1 MQKIKS
7 ATIKAAALVH
17 SQKQLRALL
26 GKDAV
31 FSGAGNVT
39 FSGDIAFA
47 QWTNTTDGGK
57 VMTYRINYPA
67 MPDNSFV
74 SRNEGD
80 LISAY
85 TNHEIGHIAYTNHS
99 SLLAYSGP
107 QYSLLRNLW
116 NGIEDGRIEH
126 AVIVSGRANGARS
139 GFKRLMSHYTSR
151 LDDKF
156 NPTSINNAPFA
167 LALICRAALGDGNG
181 FAKTLL
187 DRIPEP
193 KRSLYKAVA
202 DAMPSLS
209 LNRDGT
215 SQALDLAMKFLE
227 GWKAIESVD
236 QSAEDSRPWQQ
247 PQQQQQQQQSQSED
261 DSDDDSSE
269 GDESFDDDD
278 SLDEGEGSE
287 LAQAEADMAETT
299 EAGEVADVPMPSFGD
314 EDESEDDGESSS
326 KSGGDEPFED
336 KQEQYDE
343 QLCKSPEPDIGE
355 VFKRVRE
362 RTLVP
367 ISLAPAPPPGRT
379 EMRRWHSMQ
388 KDAAGL
394 RRSARTLSRAV
405 LPALKSRLYQILK
418 APERC
423 GWDSG
428 SISGRFDGR
437 RAPRML
443 SGSESVFKRRW
454 VSEGIDT
461 SVSVLVDM
469 SGSMSGWNAKSAS
482 HLAWTIAQAAES
494 AGAECEVVGFRSPSI
509 HDHIQ
514 YGGGR
519 DMFGRLGE
527 SDREASRA
535 GVLVVAKR
543 FEDRTVNVPHH
554 FVKMGQIAS
563 GGTPDYTCLRS
574 VVQQLSQRK
583 SGRRL
588 VIVITD
594 GFGESQKVLQLT
606 RCSKAMFD
614 VEVIA
619 FGIGTCDDMLSSA
632 YEFGAA
638 VRHAGELHSIALR
651 KVIEQ
656 LKAGDTRRVA

>member
-26 GKDAV
+26 GSDAV
-31 FSGAGNVT
+31 FAGAGNVT
-39 FSGDIAFA
+39 FSGDTAFA
-47 QWTNTTDGGK
+47 QWSSTADGGR
-57 VMTYRINYPA
+57 VMTYRINYPD

-74 SRNEGD
+74 SRHESD
-80 LISAY
+80 LIAAFTSHEIGHVAY
-85 TNHEIGHIAYTNHS
+85 TNHR
-99 SLLAYSGP
+99 SLQAYSGP

-126 AVIVSGRANGARS
+126 AVIASGRANGARS
-139 GFKRLMSHYTSR
+139 GFKRLMSKFTSKV
-151 LDDKF
+151 DDKF
-156 NPTSINNAPFA
+156 NPTSINSAPFA
-167 LALICRAALGDGNG
+167 LALISRAALGDGNG

-209 LNRDGT
+209 LGRDGT
-215 SQALDLAMKFLE
+215 GQALGLAMKFLE
-227 GWKAIESVD
+227 GWKAIEPVD
-236 QSAEDSRPWQQ
+236 QSAEDRNPWQQ
-247 PQQQQQQQQSQSED
+247 PQQQQQPQSED
-261 DSDDDSSE
+261 DSEDDSSD

-278 SLDEGEGSE
+278 SFDEGEGSE

-299 EAGEVADVPMPSFGD
+299 EADEVADVPMPSFGD
-314 EDESEDDGESSS
+314 EDESEDDGESSVT

-336 KQEQYDE
+336 KPEQYDE
-343 QLCKSPEPDIGE
+343 QLCKSPEPDISD

-367 ISLAPAPPPGRT
+367 VSLPTAPPAGRT
-379 EMRRWHSMQ
+379 EMRRWQSMQ

-394 RRSARTLSRAV
+394 RRSARTLSKAV

-428 SISGRFDGR
+428 SVSGRFDGR

-454 VSEGIDT
+454 VSEGINT

-469 SGSMSGWNAKSAS
+469 SGSMSGWNAKSAA
-482 HLAWTIAQAAES
+482 HLAWTIAQAAEA
-494 AGAECEVVGFRSPSI
+494 AGAECEVVGFRSPST
-509 HDHIQ
+509 HDFIPHN
-514 YGGGR
+514 GGR
-519 DMFGRLGE
+519 DMFGLLGE
-527 SDREASRA
+527 GFDRDISRA

-543 FEDRTVNVPHH
+543 FEDRTATVPHH
-554 FVKMGQIAS
+554 FVRMGQIAG
-563 GGTPDYTCLRS
+563 GGTPDYTCLRA

-588 VIVITD
+588 VIVVTD
-594 GFGESQKVLQLT
+594 GFGEAASVRQLT

-619 FGIGTCDDMLSSA
+619 FGIGTSDGMLSDA

-638 VRHAGELHSIALR
+638 VRHAGDLHSIALR

-656 LKAGDTRRVA
+656 LKAGDHRRVA

>member
-26 GKDAV
+26 GSNAV
-31 FSGAGNVT
+31 FAGAGNVT
-39 FSGDIAFA
+39 FAGETAFA
-47 QWTNTTDGGK
+47 QWTNAADGR
-57 VMTYRINYPA
+57 VMTYRVNYPD

-74 SRNEGD
+74 SRSEAD
-80 LISAY
+80 LISAF

-99 SLLAYSGP
+99 SLMAYSGP

-126 AVIVSGRANGARS
+126 AVIASGRANGARS
-139 GFKRLMSHYTSR
+139 GFKRLMSKFTSR

-215 SQALDLAMKFLE
+215 NQALGLAMQFLE
-227 GWKAIESVD
+227 GWKAIEPVD
-236 QSAEDSRPWQQ
+236 QSADNNRQ
-247 PQQQQQQQQSQSED
+247 QQQQQQQQSQSED
-261 DSDDDSSE
+261 DSDDDSSDS
-269 GDESFDDDD
+269 DESFDDDD
-278 SLDEGEGSE
+278 SLDDGEGSE
-287 LAQAEADMAETT
+287 VAQAEADMAETT

-314 EDESEDDGESSS
+314 EDESDDDGESSAS

-336 KQEQYDE
+336 KPEQYDE
-343 QLCKSPEPDIGE
+343 QLCKSPEPDISD

-362 RTLVP
+362 RTIGA
-367 ISLAPAPPPGRT
+367 ISLPTAPPPGRT
-379 EMRRWHSMQ
+379 EMRRWSSMQ
-388 KDAAGL
+388 KDEAGM
-394 RRSARTLSRAV
+394 RRSARTLSKAV

-454 VSEGIDT
+454 VSEGINT

-469 SGSMSGWNAKSAS
+469 SGSMSGLNAKTAA
-482 HLAWTIAQAAES
+482 HLAWTIAQAAEA
-494 AGAECEVVGFRSPSI
+494 AGAECEVNGFRTPGTYDFVQHS
-509 HDHIQ
+509 
-514 YGGGR
+514 GGR
-519 DMFGRLGE
+519 DMFGRLGDSVRINE
-527 SDREASRA
+527 DNRA

-543 FEDRTVNVPHH
+543 FEDRTASVPHH

-563 GGTPDYTCLRS
+563 GGTPDYTCLRA

-588 VIVITD
+588 VVVITD
-594 GFGESQKVLQLT
+594 GFGESRKVRMLT
-606 RCSKAMFD
+606 RCSKSMFD

-619 FGIGTCDDMLSSA
+619 FGIGTSDAMLSDA

-638 VRHAGELHSIALR
+638 VRYAGDLHSIALR

>member
-7 ATIKAAALVH
+7 AAIKAAALVH

-26 GKDAV
+26 GSDAV

-39 FSGDIAFA
+39 FGGEIAFA
-47 QWTNTTDGGK
+47 QWSLTSDRSK
-57 VMTYRINYPA
+57 VMTYRINYPS

-74 SRNEGD
+74 SRIEAD
-80 LISAY
+80 LIAAY
-85 TNHEIGHIAYTNHS
+85 TSHEVGHVAYTDQS
-99 SLLAYSGP
+99 SLLRYSGP
-107 QYSLLRNLW
+107 EYSLLRNLW

-126 AVIVSGRANGARS
+126 AVIASGRANGARS
-139 GFKRLMSHYTSR
+139 GFKRLMSQFTSK

-156 NPTSINNAPFA
+156 NPTSINSAPFA
-167 LALICRAALGDGNG
+167 LALISRAALGDGNG
-181 FAKTLL
+181 FAKKLL

-209 LNRDGT
+209 LDRDGT
-215 SQALDLAMKFLE
+215 GQALGLAMQFLE
-227 GWKAIESVD
+227 GWKAIEPVD
-236 QSAEDSRPWQQ
+236 QSADSRQPWEQQQSQQ
-247 PQQQQQQQQSQSED
+247 PQQSED
-261 DSDDDSSE
+261 DDSES
-269 GDESFDDDD
+269 GDSDESFDSEDGD
-278 SLDEGEGSE
+278 SDAAE
-287 LAQAEADMAETT
+287 LAQAEAEMSETT
-299 EAGEVADVPMPSFGD
+299 EAGEANGAPMPIESGD
-314 EDESEDDGESSS
+314 DEGEDGEAVTNN
-326 KSGGDEPFED
+326 GGDEPYED
-336 KQEQYDE
+336 RQEQYDE
-343 QLCKSPEPDIGE
+343 RLCKSPEPDIDD
-355 VFKRVRE
+355 VFKRIRE
-362 RTLVP
+362 RTMVP
-367 ISLAPAPPPGRT
+367 ISLASAPPPGRS
-379 EMRRWHSMQ
+379 EMRRWTSMQ
-388 KDAAGL
+388 KDDAGL
-394 RRSARTLSRAV
+394 RRAARTLSKTV

-454 VSEGIDT
+454 VSEGIET
-461 SVSVLVDM
+461 SVSIMVDM
-469 SGSMSGWNAKSAS
+469 SGSMAGQNAKNAAQ
-482 HLAWTIAQAAES
+482 LAWTIAQAAET
-494 AGAECEVVGFRSPSI
+494 AGAECEVVGFRSPSTY
-509 HDHIQ
+509 DHVQ

-519 DMFGRLGE
+519 DMFGNLLGGN
-527 SDREASRA
+527 DRDSSRA

-543 FEDRTVNVPHH
+543 FEDRAGQVPHH
-554 FVKMGQIAS
+554 FVRMGQIAS
-563 GGTPDYTCLRS
+563 GGTPDYTCLRA

-594 GFGESQKVLQLT
+594 GFGESQKVLQMT

-619 FGIGTCDDMLSSA
+619 FGIGTSNDLLSQA

-638 VRHAGELHSIALR
+638 VRHAGDLHSIALR

>member
-26 GKDAV
+26 GSNSV

-39 FSGDIAFA
+39 FAGEIAFA
-47 QWTNTTDGGK
+47 QWTNTTDGR

-74 SRNEGD
+74 SRHEAD

-99 SLLAYSGP
+99 SLLAYSAP
-107 QYSLLRNLW
+107 QYALLRNLW

-126 AVIVSGRANGARS
+126 AVIASARANGARS

-209 LNRDGT
+209 LDRDGT
-215 SQALDLAMKFLE
+215 CQALGLAMKFLE
-227 GWKAIESVD
+227 GWKAIEPVD
-236 QSAEDSRPWQQ
+236 QSADNPRQ
-247 PQQQQQQQQSQSED
+247 PQQQQQQQQPKGED
-261 DSDDDSSE
+261 DSDDDSSD

-278 SLDEGEGSE
+278 SFDDGEGGE

-314 EDESEDDGESSS
+314 EDESEDDGESSAS
-326 KSGGDEPFED
+326 KSGGDEPYED
-336 KQEQYDE
+336 RQEQYDE
-343 QLCKSPEPDIGE
+343 QLCKSPEPDIGD
-355 VFKRVRE
+355 VFRRIRE

-367 ISLAPAPPPGRT
+367 VSLPTAPPPGRT
-379 EMRRWHSMQ
+379 EMRRWQSMQ

-394 RRSARTLSRAV
+394 RRSARTLSKAV

-428 SISGRFDGR
+428 SVSGRFDGR

-454 VSEGIDT
+454 VSEGINT
-461 SVSVLVDM
+461 SVSVLVDL
-469 SGSMSGWNAKSAS
+469 SGSMNGWNAKSAA
-482 HLAWTIAQAAES
+482 HLAWTIAQAAET
-494 AGAECEVVGFRSPSI
+494 AGAECEVVGFRSPST
-509 HDHIQ
+509 HDFVQHS
-514 YGGGR
+514 GGR
-519 DMFGRLGE
+519 DMFGHLGL
-527 SDREASRA
+527 SDRDVSRA

-543 FEDRTVNVPHH
+543 FEDRTANVPHH
-554 FVKMGQIAS
+554 FVKMGVIAS
-563 GGTPDYTCLRS
+563 GGTPDYTCLRA

-588 VIVITD
+588 VIVVTD
-594 GFGESQKVLQLT
+594 GFGEAEKVRMLT
-606 RCSKAMFD
+606 QCSKAMFD

-619 FGIGTCDDMLSSA
+619 FGIGTSDAMLSHA

-638 VRHAGELHSIALR
+638 VRHAGDLHSIALR